1 MKVTFQTQD
10 LCRALE
16 RVQRAAQTKVTSN
29 TNNGFFISAED
40 GKVEFQAND
49 YSIGIRTF
57 CEADVEERG
66 SVLISAPH
74 LLSTIKMMPSG
85 PVVMEQKKGES
96 TVFFKAG
103 QYNSHFPTRDTAEF
117 PLVTEIDHTFH
128 INMKCKDFA
137 EMVNLV
143 SFAAST
149 DAKNPIFTGILCDI
163 NENVFTMAATNS
175 HRLAVREIS
184 LEEIPTGKGNF
195 IVSASVLQDV
205 IRLLP
210 VGEDDMMEISWA
222 SRHVA
227 FSFGETYFLSNL
239 INGVYPDYK
248 RVFPSS
254 FDLNAT
260 LDLKD
265 FEEAVSFVS
274 PISRDMSYKTINFK
288 FENGTLEAFEEDPDI
303 GRSETSIPAEL
314 DGADVKITFNCTYV
328 EDILRHSKGE
338 KIILHVKKNGPM
350 VIEQEE
356 DKAYRYVVTP
366 MRGR

>member
-1 MKVTFQTQD
+1 
-10 LCRALE
+10 
-16 RVQRAAQTKVTSN
+16 
-29 TNNGFFISAED
+29 
-40 GKVEFQAND
+40 
-49 YSIGIRTF
+49 
-57 CEADVEERG
+57 
-66 SVLISAPH
+66 
-74 LLSTIKMMPSG
+74 MMPSG

-96 TVFFKAG
+96 IVFFKAG

-117 PLVTEIDHTFH
+117 PLVTEIDHAFH
-128 INMKCKDFA
+128 VNMKCKDFA

-163 NENVFTMAATNS
+163 TENIFTMAATNS
-175 HRLAVREIS
+175 HRLAAREIS
-184 LEEIPTGKGNF
+184 LEEMPTGKGNF

-210 VGEDDMMEISWA
+210 AGEDSMMEISWA

-254 FDLNAT
+254 FDLHAT

-265 FEEAVSFVS
+265 FEEAVRFVS

-328 EDILRHSKGE
+328 EDILKHSKGE

-350 VIEQEE
+350 VVEQEE

>member
-128 INMKCKDFA
+128 VNMKCKDFA

-175 HRLAVREIS
+175 HRLAAREIS
-184 LEEIPTGKGNF
+184 LEEIPTGKG
-195 IVSASVLQDV
+195 
-205 IRLLP
+205 
-210 VGEDDMMEISWA
+210 
-222 SRHVA
+222 
-227 FSFGETYFLSNL
+227 
-239 INGVYPDYK
+239 
-248 RVFPSS
+248 
-254 FDLNAT
+254 T

-265 FEEAVSFVS
+265 FEEAVRFVS

-350 VIEQEE
+350 VVEQEE

>member
-117 PLVTEIDHTFH
+117 PLVTEIDHAFH
-128 INMKCKDFA
+128 VNMKCK
-137 EMVNLV
+137 
-143 SFAAST
+143 T
-149 DAKNPIFTGILCDI
+149 
-163 NENVFTMAATNS
+163 
-175 HRLAVREIS
+175 
-184 LEEIPTGKGNF
+184 
-195 IVSASVLQDV
+195 LQK
-205 IRLLP
+205 
-210 VGEDDMMEISWA
+210 W
-222 SRHVA
+222 
-227 FSFGETYFLSNL
+227 
-239 INGVYPDYK
+239 
-248 RVFPSS
+248 
-254 FDLNAT
+254 
-260 LDLKD
+260 
-265 FEEAVSFVS
+265 
-274 PISRDMSYKTINFK
+274 
-288 FENGTLEAFEEDPDI
+288 
-303 GRSETSIPAEL
+303 
-314 DGADVKITFNCTYV
+314 
-328 EDILRHSKGE
+328 
-338 KIILHVKKNGPM
+338 
-350 VIEQEE
+350 
-356 DKAYRYVVTP
+356 
-366 MRGR
+366 

>member
-117 PLVTEIDHTFH
+117 PLVTEIDHAFH
-128 INMKCKDFA
+128 VNMKCKDFA

-163 NENVFTMAATNS
+163 TENIFTMAATNS
-175 HRLAVREIS
+175 HRLAAREIS
-184 LEEIPTGKGNF
+184 LEETPTGKGNF

-210 VGEDDMMEISWA
+210 AGEDSMMEISWA

-254 FDLNAT
+254 FDLHAT

-265 FEEAVSFVS
+265 
-274 PISRDMSYKTINFK
+274 
-288 FENGTLEAFEEDPDI
+288 FEEDPDI

-328 EDILRHSKGE
+328 EDILKHSKGE

-350 VIEQEE
+350 VVEQEE

>member
-10 LCRALE
+10 LCHALE

-29 TNNGFFISAED
+29 TNNGFFISVED

-128 INMKCKDFA
+128 VNMKCKDFA

-175 HRLAVREIS
+175 HRLAAREIS

-195 IVSASVLQDV
+195 IVSASVLQD
-205 IRLLP
+205 
-210 VGEDDMMEISWA
+210 
-222 SRHVA
+222 
-227 FSFGETYFLSNL
+227 LSL
-239 INGVYPDYK
+239 IH
-248 RVFPSS
+248 
-254 FDLNAT
+254 
-260 LDLKD
+260 
-265 FEEAVSFVS
+265 
-274 PISRDMSYKTINFK
+274 I
-288 FENGTLEAFEEDPDI
+288 
-303 GRSETSIPAEL
+303 
-314 DGADVKITFNCTYV
+314 
-328 EDILRHSKGE
+328 
-338 KIILHVKKNGPM
+338 
-350 VIEQEE
+350 
-356 DKAYRYVVTP
+356 
-366 MRGR
+366 

>member
-49 YSIGIRTF
+49 YSIGIHTF

-66 SVLISAPH
+66 SVLISPPH

-96 TVFFKAG
+96 IVFFKAG

-117 PLVTEIDHTFH
+117 PLVTEIDHAFH
-128 INMKCKDFA
+128 VNMKCKDFA

-163 NENVFTMAATNS
+163 TENVFTMAATNS
-175 HRLAVREIS
+175 HRLAAREIS

-210 VGEDDMMEISWA
+210 VEEDDMMEISWA

-265 FEEAVSFVS
+265 FEEAVRFVS